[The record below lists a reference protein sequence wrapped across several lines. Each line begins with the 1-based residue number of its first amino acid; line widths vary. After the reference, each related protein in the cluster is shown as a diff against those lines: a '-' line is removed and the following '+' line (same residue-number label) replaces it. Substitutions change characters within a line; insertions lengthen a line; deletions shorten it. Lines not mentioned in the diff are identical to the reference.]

1 MTISNLAST
10 AVETSKFASALRALA
25 DDVEANPRGPLSPR
39 ARLCA
44 VVQALQG
51 DDDDELD
58 AVERSFVDR
67 MLAGR

>member
-10 AVETSKFASALRALA
+10 ADETSKFATALRALA
-25 DDVEANPRGPLSPR
+25 NDVEANPRGPLSPR
-39 ARLCA
+39 ARLYA

-51 DDDDELD
+51 DVDELD